1 VVRCSATKNV
11 FGHVIPRKGAD
22 EEDFA
27 ANRVVKIIEW
37 LGHSRLML
45 KSDNGPA
52 VKALV
57 RASLEIA
64 KVEVKEIEQITSESP
79 PAYDSQANGGTEVG
93 VRVIR
98 GLLRT
103 LKLCL
108 ESRID
113 KHIPVGH
120 PVVAWMLE
128 HICPILTATVRGSD
142 GRTPWARVRG
152 KAFAQQMVGFGE
164 SVLYKYPTKGPK
176 HAPHGNIG
184 ALGADGI
191 FLGYNRSVN
200 TFVIATKD
208 GLATASF

>member
-1 VVRCSATKNV
+1 MDEDGFVV
-11 FGHVIPRKGAD
+11 D
-22 EEDFA
+22 L
-27 ANRVVKIIEW
+27 VVNIIEW
-37 LGHSRLML
+37 LGHSRLIL
-45 KSDNGPA
+45 KSDNEPA

-57 RASLEIA
+57 RASLEMA
-64 KVEVKEIEQITSESP
+64 KVEVKAIEQITSESP

-120 PVVAWMLE
+120 PIVAWMLE
-128 HICPILTATVRGSD
+128 HVCLILTATVRGSD
-142 GRTPWARVRG
+142 RLTSWARVRG
-152 KAFAQQMVGFGE
+152 RAFAQQMVGFGE

-200 TFVIATKD
+200 TFVLATKD
-208 GLATASF
+208 GLVTARSITRKPESDRWLP